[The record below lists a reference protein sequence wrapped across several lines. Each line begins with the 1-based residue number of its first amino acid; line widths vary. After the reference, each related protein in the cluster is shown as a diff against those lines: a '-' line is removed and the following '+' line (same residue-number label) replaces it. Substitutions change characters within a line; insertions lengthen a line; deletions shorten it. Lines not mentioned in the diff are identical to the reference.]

1 MRRLPCLASL
11 ATGFAAATL
20 VGGITMLA
28 SDLFAGDRIPAR
40 EQLTALEGPNHNPP
54 QQPGQDQSTYRPQCT
69 CPMNKE
75 EKQKL
80 WPQPK
85 VVELKP
91 QLDST
96 DEIAALEAIQIALTE
111 VGDGS
116 TYVWHRTGGRLSGIV
131 RPTTSFRA
139 GTDRVCRHVE
149 FMLTA
154 GTYSKKSEGIAC
166 RGTDG
171 IWSLDG

>member
-1 MRRLPCLASL
+1 MRRLPCLAS
-11 ATGFAAATL
+11 AAVGVAAASL
-20 VGGITMLA
+20 VGGLTLLA
-28 SDLFAGDRIPAR
+28 PDLFAGDQSGAR
-40 EQLTALEGPNHNPP
+40 QLSALELESQPQPP
-54 QQPGQDQSTYRPQCT
+54 ASGQDQSSRGSPCSS
-69 CPMNKE
+69 PMNKE
-75 EKQKL
+75 EKEKL

-91 QLDST
+91 RLDST
-96 DEIAALEAIQIALTE
+96 DEVAALEAIQIALSE

-139 GTDRVCRHVE
+139 GTDRVCRHME

-166 RGTDG
+166 RGADG
-171 IWSLDG
+171 IWSLEG